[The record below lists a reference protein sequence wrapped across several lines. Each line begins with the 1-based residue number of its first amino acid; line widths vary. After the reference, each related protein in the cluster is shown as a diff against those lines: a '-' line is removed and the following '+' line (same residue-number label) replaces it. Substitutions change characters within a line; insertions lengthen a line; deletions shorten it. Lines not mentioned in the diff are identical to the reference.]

1 MGALTAF
8 KTCLA
13 KTLVW
18 KGRTSRSE
26 YGWFVVATCI
36 LIFLVGIV
44 LEVVSRMLLW
54 VGPILSFSRQ
64 AILLLL
70 FLPSLILLLSLLY
83 ATIRRLH
90 DRGWSGWWAL
100 SVIALVGS
108 GISLSLG
115 QPSAGHEVLNPALQ
129 AIFLLSFTLSLPACV
144 VFFLPGVGG
153 FNRYGEPPDYQLFTQ
168 HPRL

>member
-44 LEVVSRMLLW
+44 LEVVSSMLLW

-70 FLPSLILLLSLLY
+70 LLPSLILLLSLLS

-100 SVIALVGS
+100 SVIALVGAVGDRPCRLRDFPES
-108 GISLSLG
+108 GSTVCGARGPQSGPPGHLPSFVHSLTASLRG
-115 QPSAGHEVLNPALQ
+115 FLSAGGRRLQ
-129 AIFLLSFTLSLPACV
+129 SLWGAA
-144 VFFLPGVGG
+144 
-153 FNRYGEPPDYQLFTQ
+153 
-168 HPRL
+168 